1 MKLCGHSLLWPSIV
15 PVYKHTYT
23 HNNYT
28 FSIHTFTHTLGTYLI
43 NININVACWQ
53 PYLESRAAPAGSSRL
68 RAKLTDG
75 RACSHA
81 ISLSKLQ
88 DIWRLFDSP
97 RRSSPTLQPPPY
109 IWWQQATNT
118 QLLQAWCSTQQQRTM
133 PEAPR
138 RRHFSA
144 PRRPS
149 PTA

>member
-1 MKLCGHSLLWPSIV
+1 MGTVCCGRALCRCINTL
-15 PVYKHTYT
+15 T
-23 HNNYT
+23 HINNYT

-43 NININVACWQ
+43 NININIACWQ
-53 PYLESRAAPAGSSRL
+53 PYLDSRAAPAGSSRL

-109 IWWQQATNT
+109 LFVPLSSCSISFTTFNPLRFISF
-118 QLLQAWCSTQQQRTM
+118 LL
-133 PEAPR
+133 
-138 RRHFSA
+138 F
-144 PRRPS
+144 PS
-149 PTA
+149 QS